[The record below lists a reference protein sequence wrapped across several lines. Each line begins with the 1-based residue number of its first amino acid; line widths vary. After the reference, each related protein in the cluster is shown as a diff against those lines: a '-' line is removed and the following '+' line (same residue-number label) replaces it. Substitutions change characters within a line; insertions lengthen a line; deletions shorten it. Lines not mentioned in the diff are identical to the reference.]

1 MTICNCYDETEIFY
15 NSFGVGQSKIIQRCL
30 GTTECDECS
39 CGGDRAKCNFYPEV
53 REKAKKEVST
63 EASEQQ
69 ILCKQGENK
78 MKDVNS
84 IAICRDN
91 FNTKEEWHDAIK
103 NMVVALLDNNQIMT
117 VRYDEPGLGIA
128 VIEFNPNDQSFG
140 CHYPYWLS
148 PEEEESV
155 VYDR

>member
-1 MTICNCYDETEIFY
+1 M
-15 NSFGVGQSKIIQRCL
+15 
-30 GTTECDECS
+30 
-39 CGGDRAKCNFYPEV
+39 
-53 REKAKKEVST
+53 
-63 EASEQQ
+63 
-69 ILCKQGENK
+69 

-91 FNTKEEWHDAIK
+91 FSTKEEWKNAIRD
-103 NMVVALLDNNQIMT
+103 MVVALLDNNQIMT

-128 VIEFNPNDQSFG
+128 VIEFNPDDQSFG

>member
-1 MTICNCYDETEIFY
+1 
-15 NSFGVGQSKIIQRCL
+15 
-30 GTTECDECS
+30 
-39 CGGDRAKCNFYPEV
+39 
-53 REKAKKEVST
+53 
-63 EASEQQ
+63 
-69 ILCKQGENK
+69 
-78 MKDVNS
+78 MKNVNS

-91 FNTKEEWHDAIK
+91 FSTKEEWKNAIRD
-103 NMVVALLDNNQIMT
+103 MVIALLDNNQIMT
-117 VRYDEPGLGIA
+117 VRYDEPGLGIV